1 MIGQKGVWELM
12 LQNPKLNKS
21 YCSSFALNVGN
32 KNYALVVK
40 NRFSK
45 RDYGKVNVELSIQ
58 VICLFDCYRMRL
70 RTLNWI
76 RSTLESVP
84 ISTYD
89 CVILY
94 NTYRD
99 YYFFR
104 ICLRQLSLL
113 RSICD

>member
-89 CVILY
+89 CVFFIILIVIITFLEFVSD
-94 NTYRD
+94 N
-99 YYFFR
+99 
-104 ICLRQLSLL
+104 
-113 RSICD
+113 